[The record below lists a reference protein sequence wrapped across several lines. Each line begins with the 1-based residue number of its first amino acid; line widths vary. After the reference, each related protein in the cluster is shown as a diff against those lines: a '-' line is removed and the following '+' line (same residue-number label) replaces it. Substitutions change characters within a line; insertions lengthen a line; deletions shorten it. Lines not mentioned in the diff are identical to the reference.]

1 MKPESD
7 TGWKIPFNFLD
18 LTWYSWFWFSYL
30 VLLVLEHNRKGE
42 VGVVELLEGAVDQG
56 LVQVEDEGELGAR
69 PGLEGQRRMPAPH
82 LGGQRGQ
89 VLDEEVRVKLLP
101 VLRLRFRLR
110 RIDLH
115 LRVKLIGLICLV
127 LLGMEEIVFP

>member
-1 MKPESD
+1 MAQVGTHPR
-7 TGWKIPFNFLD
+7 PFQLSRFD
-18 LTWYSWFWFSYL
+18 L

-56 LVQVEDEGELGAR
+56 LVQVEDQGELGAR

-82 LGGQRGQ
+82 LGGQRWQ

-110 RIDLH
+110 GVDLH
-115 LRVKLIGLICLV
+115 LRVKLLMIQIRMSLTIKLIRLI
-127 LLGMEEIVFP
+127 L